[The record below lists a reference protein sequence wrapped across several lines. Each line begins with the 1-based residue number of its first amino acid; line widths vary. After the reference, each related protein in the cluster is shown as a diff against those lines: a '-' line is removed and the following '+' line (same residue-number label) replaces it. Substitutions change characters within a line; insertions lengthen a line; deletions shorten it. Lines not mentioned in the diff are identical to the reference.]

1 MCFKNAET
9 TDVENSININDFKAM
24 GHLFEK
30 GDYTWAL
37 FIGHIVLE
45 KLLKAWFVRHKQT
58 TPPFIHD
65 LVRLSEKGNLNLNDE
80 QKDIL
85 DTISAFNIRG
95 RYDDYKREFYEK
107 CSRAYTEAWIRNIE
121 EFRKWIKEKLLR

>member
-1 MCFKNAET
+1 M
-9 TDVENSININDFKAM
+9 DINEQIKYWIDTSDDDFKAM
-24 GHLFEK
+24 EHLFEK

-45 KLLKAWFVRHKQT
+45 KLLKAWFVSHKQT

-65 LVRLSEKGNLNLNDE
+65 LVRLSEKGGLILNDE

-107 CSRAYTEAWIRNIE
+107 CSRVYTETWIRNIE